1 MAAGIGVRGFG
12 TLDAIAMTWF
22 TTNPPGT
29 PAVVVTDARRKAS
42 AQDFDAALVTTDS
55 VLQADPGNSEA
66 WLLKGDLLQQ
76 QLKVRMRVQ
85 NPNEEA
91 VEYDGAALDLE
102 VNGKS
107 LAYGVSDQR
116 GSVPR
121 YGERVLVVP
130 VSITALNVVRQALAL
145 ADGTQRESVPFVLR
159 GKLAG
164 GVFGAVR
171 FSQEGSIGIAS
182 LLPRAAR

>member
-1 MAAGIGVRGFG
+1 MRWP
-12 TLDAIAMTWF
+12 TLLL
-22 TTNPPGT
+22 
-29 PAVVVTDARRKAS
+29 
-42 AQDFDAALVTTDS
+42 AALVS
-55 VLQADPGNSEA
+55 LLLAACAALPGRDPLRVELVGIEPMEGQGLELRLA
-66 WLLKGDLLQQ
+66 VKL
-76 QLKVRMRVQ
+76 RVQ

-145 ADGTQRESVPFVLR
+145 ADGTQRDAVPFVLR

-164 GVFGAVR
+164 GAFGAVR

>member
-1 MAAGIGVRGFG
+1 MRRFLVLLAALTSLLLGACAALPGRDPLRVDVAGIEPIEGQGLELR
-12 TLDAIAMTWF
+12 L
-22 TTNPPGT
+22 
-29 PAVVVTDARRKAS
+29 AVK
-42 AQDFDAALVTTDS
+42 L
-55 VLQADPGNSEA
+55 
-66 WLLKGDLLQQ
+66 
-76 QLKVRMRVQ
+76 RVQ

-130 VSITALNVVRQALAL
+130 VSISAINAVRQALLL
-145 ADGTQRESVPFVLR
+145 ADGTTRESVPYVLR

-164 GVFGAVR
+164 GPFGAAR
-171 FSQEGSIGIAS
+171 FVQEGAIGINA

>member
-1 MAAGIGVRGFG
+1 MRWP
-12 TLDAIAMTWF
+12 TLLL
-22 TTNPPGT
+22 
-29 PAVVVTDARRKAS
+29 
-42 AQDFDAALVTTDS
+42 AALVS
-55 VLQADPGNSEA
+55 LLLAACAALPGRDPLRVELVGIEPIEGQGLELRLA
-66 WLLKGDLLQQ
+66 VKL
-76 QLKVRMRVQ
+76 RVQ

-182 LLPRAAR
+182 LMPRAAR

>member
-1 MAAGIGVRGFG
+1 MRWP
-12 TLDAIAMTWF
+12 TLLL
-22 TTNPPGT
+22 
-29 PAVVVTDARRKAS
+29 
-42 AQDFDAALVTTDS
+42 AALGA
-55 VLQADPGNSEA
+55 LLLAACAALPGRDPLRVELVGIEPIEGQGLELRLA
-66 WLLKGDLLQQ
+66 VKL
-76 QLKVRMRVQ
+76 RVQ

>member
-1 MAAGIGVRGFG
+1 MRWP
-12 TLDAIAMTWF
+12 TLLL
-22 TTNPPGT
+22 
-29 PAVVVTDARRKAS
+29 
-42 AQDFDAALVTTDS
+42 AALVS
-55 VLQADPGNSEA
+55 LLLAACAALPGRDPLRVELVGIEPIEGQGLELRLA
-66 WLLKGDLLQQ
+66 VKL
-76 QLKVRMRVQ
+76 RVQ

-130 VSITALNVVRQALAL
+130 VSISALNAVRQALML
-145 ADGTQRESVPFVLR
+145 ADGTTRESVPYVLR

-164 GVFGAVR
+164 GPFGAAR
-171 FSQEGSIGIAS
+171 FTQEGSIGINA
-182 LLPRAAR
+182 LLPRSAR

>member
-1 MAAGIGVRGFG
+1 MRWP
-12 TLDAIAMTWF
+12 TLLL
-22 TTNPPGT
+22 
-29 PAVVVTDARRKAS
+29 
-42 AQDFDAALVTTDS
+42 AALVS
-55 VLQADPGNSEA
+55 LLLAACAALPGRDPLRVELVGIEPIEGQGLELRLA
-66 WLLKGDLLQQ
+66 VKL
-76 QLKVRMRVQ
+76 RVQ

-145 ADGTQRESVPFVLR
+145 AAGTQRESVPFGLR